1 MAEDI
6 RSLSGRARWAYGIG
20 CIALGCIPIA
30 ASLGYVPVDEARLSA
45 PSWVV
50 AGAGFLFV
58 VAGFMFL
65 LAHHSRANDLLAGVL
80 LMLFG
85 LLGAWVSLF
94 GSSEG
99 FSGGLPFLSREL
111 NALIARWVFG
121 LGALI
126 SFALCAWA
134 FRRAISGSKQKGL

>member
-1 MAEDI
+1 MARDI
-6 RSLSGRARWAYGIG
+6 RSLSRRARLIYGLG
-20 CIALGCIPIA
+20 CIALGCFPIA
-30 ASLGYVPVDEARLSA
+30 ASLGYAPVDEAAMTA
-45 PSWVV
+45 PPWVV
-50 AGAGFLFV
+50 AGAGFIFV
-58 VAGFMFL
+58 IVGFMFL

-85 LLGAWVSLF
+85 ILGAWVSLF
-94 GSSEG
+94 SSSEG

-111 NALIARWVFG
+111 NTSIARWVFG

-134 FRRAISGSKQKGL
+134 FRRAARGSK